1 MSGFTESLYGVEQ
14 GRLAGSV
21 GSDDSVERSL
31 LNLDAQILQNCS
43 AFDSDGDVVDINHV
57 VDHVLISL
65 YLGVGHQVGTPHHQ
79 WSGSLRE

>member
-1 MSGFTESLYGVEQ
+1 MALNRVVLPAPLGPMIPL
-14 GRLAGSV
+14 
-21 GSDDSVERSL
+21 ERSL
-31 LNLDAQILQNCS
+31 LNLDAQIRQNCS